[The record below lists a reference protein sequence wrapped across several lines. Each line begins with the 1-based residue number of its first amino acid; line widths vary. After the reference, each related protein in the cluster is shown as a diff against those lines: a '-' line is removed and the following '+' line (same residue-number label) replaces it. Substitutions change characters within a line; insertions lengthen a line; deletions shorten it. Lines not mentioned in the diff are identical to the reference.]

1 MHSVNYEGP
10 RQANGIVAYLLKR
23 AAPASTELTGVET
36 AESLKQEAPVIVVY
50 AGNAEEW
57 WLDRAMSK
65 RDAVQWCHATDEA
78 VLKNFGAEPGTITM
92 IKDSDD

>member
-23 AAPASTELTGVET
+23 AAPASIELTSVET

-57 WLDRAMSK
+57 CLDR
-65 RDAVQWCHATDEA
+65 V
-78 VLKNFGAEPGTITM
+78 
-92 IKDSDD
+92 